1 MKISFFIIA
10 FVFSLTLEAQDP
22 SSGAVRNIYDM
33 LRNVPG
39 VEISLSTGA
48 KSQQQVYIR
57 DSRNLKGKIPATFVV
72 DKVIYDGDVSLIN
85 PIDVADI
92 TVLKDAAAAAAYGSR
107 AFGGVI
113 LINTKNGKTVIPP
126 QISSYNQSAY
136 QYFISKEIEIRV
148 IGKDKKTIGTGI
160 ISKETDSSIFI
171 RKKEILKNTIEKVEI
186 VTL

>member
-10 FVFSLTLEAQDP
+10 LACSLTLEAQDP

-107 AFGGVI
+107 AFGGVLIHQVPI
-113 LINTKNGKTVIPP
+113 L
-126 QISSYNQSAY
+126 
-136 QYFISKEIEIRV
+136 
-148 IGKDKKTIGTGI
+148 
-160 ISKETDSSIFI
+160 
-171 RKKEILKNTIEKVEI
+171 LKG
-186 VTL
+186 